1 LDIQAAGES
10 DFSILPRAHADA
22 SSCHVYLLKSH
33 RRSLR
38 RHAAVRVTV
47 IDPVFFK
54 PYMVLVLE
62 NLPATAAHREELA
75 ARTSN
80 AGTF

>member
-1 LDIQAAGES
+1 MVRTHPARGTG
-10 DFSILPRAHADA
+10 RRWA
-22 SSCHVYLLKSH
+22 SELLKSH

-38 RHAAVRVTV
+38 HHAAVRVTV